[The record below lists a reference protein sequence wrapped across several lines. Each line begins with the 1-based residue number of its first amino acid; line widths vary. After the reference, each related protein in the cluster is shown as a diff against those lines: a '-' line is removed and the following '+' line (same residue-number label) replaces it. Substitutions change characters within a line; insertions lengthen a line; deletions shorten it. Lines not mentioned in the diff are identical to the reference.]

1 MVAVSTRGK
10 PGLQWH
16 ACSCTSTPLGQ
27 YQQRPKVAEA
37 SRRGLALADL
47 TTLLL
52 IAVIECLLCPLCRPN
67 YPAPVY
73 YMSQFGPRLDSST
86 MLDFSP
92 CLAFYHRPPLAKA
105 PISVNGHSSKPPL
118 GFASKFACFVSR
130 RRPHYSV
137 CNGNGPIPAW
147 VSSPTHFH
155 HRKPQDDLEC
165 SSYYQKSFQPDLP

>member
-1 MVAVSTRGK
+1 MARVLVHQHSTRSI
-10 PGLQWH
+10 PAASQSCRSIEAWISSCRSHHLAPH
-16 ACSCTSTPLGQ
+16 CTMHYALLSLSACHVLYVDQ
-27 YQQRPKVAEA
+27 I
-37 SRRGLALADL
+37 
-47 TTLLL
+47 TLRLL
-52 IAVIECLLCPLCRPN
+52 
-67 YPAPVY
+67 Y
-73 YMSQFGPRLDSST
+73 YMSQFGPRLNSST

-105 PISVNGHSSKPPL
+105 PISVNGHSSEPPL